1 MAVGAMGILLRV
13 EEAVEA
19 AVVSEYLKGRTSV
32 QEACER
38 LSLHRSTFFRKVERF
53 KAGGPEALAHAL
65 RGRRSNRR
73 HTDKVRD
80 AVLELYAR
88 EYAPHGFNTTHFY
101 EEAHARFP
109 QHVSYASV
117 WRWLKAASLVVQRH
131 RPAKHRMRR
140 PRKEAFGQMLQMD
153 TSIHDW
159 LGVGANFA
167 LVSAM
172 DDATNRL
179 GGVHMAERDT
189 TLANFAALRQAFGRY
204 GLPGSV
210 YVDRSPVFK
219 VSRTGY
225 GKVLKARFGSAFT
238 TQVQRALDE
247 LRVELIH
254 AYTPQA
260 KGRIERSFGT
270 WQGRLVPELRKHGVR
285 ELTQANAY
293 IQEVFVPK
301 FNERFALPVR
311 SVPSAWVRITGLD
324 LDYVLAEKHTLR
336 VSNDHIVKS
345 KDARLHLQLLK
356 SRHRV
361 SYARALVDV
370 FRHVDGRTSVRF
382 QGHSVPHLEL
392 AA

>member
-1 MAVGAMGILLRV
+1 MEAKGKLLRV

-19 AVVSEYLKGRTSV
+19 AVVSEYLKGRTTV
-32 QEACER
+32 AEACER
-38 LSLHRSTFFRKVERF
+38 LSMHRSTFFRKVERF
-53 KAGGPEALAHAL
+53 QAGGPEALAHGL
-65 RGRRSNRR
+65 RGRRGNRR
-73 HTDKVRD
+73 HSDGVRD
-80 AVLELYAR
+80 AVLRLYAR
-88 EYAPHGFNTTHFY
+88 EYGPHGFNTAHFY
-101 EEAHARFP
+101 EEAHGRFP
-109 QHVSYASV
+109 QPVSYASV
-117 WRWLKAASLVVQRH
+117 WRWLKAASLVEQRH

-159 LGVGANFA
+159 LGVGAHFS

-179 GGVHMAERDT
+179 CGVHMAERDT
-189 TLANFAALRQAFGRY
+189 TLANFAALKQAFSRY
-204 GLPGSV
+204 GLPGSI

-225 GKVLKARFGSAFT
+225 GKVLKARFGSTFT
-238 TQVQRALDE
+238 TQVQRALEE

-260 KGRIERSFGT
+260 KGRIGT
-270 WQGRLVPELRKHGVR
+270 WQGRLVPELRKQGVR
-285 ELTQANAY
+285 ELPKANAY
-293 IQEVFVPK
+293 IHEVFVPK

-311 SVPSAWVRITGLD
+311 SVPSAWVRVSGLD

-336 VSNDHIVKS
+336 VSNDHIVRS
-345 KDARLHLQLLK
+345 KEARLHLRLLK
-356 SRHRV
+356 SKHRI
-361 SYARALVDV
+361 SYAKALVDV
-370 FRHVDGRTSVRF
+370 FRHVDGTTSVRF

>member
-1 MAVGAMGILLRV
+1 V
-13 EEAVEA
+13 
-19 AVVSEYLKGRTSV
+19 
-32 QEACER
+32 
-38 LSLHRSTFFRKVERF
+38 TFWRKVQRF
-53 KAGGPEALAHAL
+53 KAGGPEALAHGL
-65 RGRRSNRR
+65 RGRRGNRR
-73 HTDKVRD
+73 HTDSVRD
-80 AVLELYAR
+80 AVLALFVR
-88 EYAPHGFNTTHFY
+88 EYAPHGFNTAHFY
-101 EEAHARFP
+101 EEAHRRFP
-109 QHVSYASV
+109 EPVSYASV

-131 RPAKHRMRR
+131 KPAKHRMRR

-159 LGVGANFA
+159 LRVGANFS

-179 GGVHMAERDT
+179 CGVHMAERDT
-189 TLANFAALRQAFGRY
+189 TLANFAALKQAFSRY

-225 GKVLKARFGSAFT
+225 GKVLKARFGTAFT
-238 TQVQRALDE
+238 TQVQRALEE
-247 LRVELIH
+247 LGVELIH

-270 WQGRLVPELRKHGVR
+270 WQGRLIPELSKHGIR
-285 ELTQANAY
+285 ELSKANAY
-293 IQEVFVPK
+293 IQEVFIPK

-311 SVPSAWVRITGLD
+311 SVPSAWVRVSGLN

-336 VSNDHIVKS
+336 VSNDHVVQS
-345 KDARLHLQLLK
+345 RDAGLRLRLLK
-356 SRHRV
+356 SRHRI

-370 FRHVDGRTSVRF
+370 FRHADGTTSVRF
-382 QGHSVPHLEL
+382 QGHSVPHLEM

>member
-1 MAVGAMGILLRV
+1 MDAKRMLLRV

-38 LSLHRSTFFRKVERF
+38 LSLHRSNFFRKVARF
-53 KAGGPEALAHAL
+53 EAGGPEALAHGL
-65 RGRRSNRR
+65 RGRRGNRR
-73 HTDKVRD
+73 HPDRVRD
-80 AVLELYAR
+80 AVLDLFVR
-88 EYAPHGFNTTHFY
+88 EYAPHGFNTAHFY
-101 EEAHARFP
+101 EEAHSRFP
-109 QHVSYASV
+109 EPVSYASV

-131 RPAKHRMRR
+131 RPARHRMRR
-140 PRKEAFGQMLQMD
+140 PRKEAFGEMLQMD

-159 LGVGANFA
+159 LGVGANLA

-179 GGVHMAERDT
+179 CGVHMAQSDT
-189 TLANFAALRQAFGRY
+189 TLANFAALKQAFSRH
-204 GLPGSV
+204 GLPGSI

-225 GKVLKARFGSAFT
+225 GRVLKARFGTSFT

-285 ELTQANAY
+285 ELTKANAY

-301 FNERFALPVR
+301 FNERFALPAR

-336 VSNDHIVKS
+336 VSNDHVVKS
-345 KDARLHLQLLK
+345 KDARVHLQLLK
-356 SRHRV
+356 SKHRI

-370 FRHVDGRTSVRF
+370 FRHVDGTTSVRF
-382 QGHSVPHLEL
+382 QGHSVPHQEL
-392 AA
+392 VA